1 MDFMS
6 ENTAEVVERITT
18 ERETLRH
25 QLAEAKARLK
35 SQTETT
41 KKQQDFINEL
51 REEIKALEAENQKLK
66 AAQ

>member
-18 ERETLRH
+18 ERETLRY
-25 QLAEAKARLK
+25 QLE
-35 SQTETT
+35 ET
-41 KKQQDFINEL
+41 KKKLMLTEYEL
-51 REEIKALEAENQKLK
+51 KMAYSQIERLGLRPDEKTKELEELK

>member
-18 ERETLRH
+18 EREALRH
-25 QLAEAKARLK
+25 ELEATKRLLEITQGEYKAT
-35 SQTETT
+35 SQYL
-41 KKQQDFINEL
+41 DHVIDSLNEA
-51 REEIKALEAENQKLK
+51 REELEKLK

>member
-25 QLAEAKARLK
+25 QLE
-35 SQTETT
+35 ET
-41 KKQQDFINEL
+41 KKKLMLTEDEL
-51 REEIKALEAENQKLK
+51 KMAYSQIERLGLRLDEKTKELEELK

>member
-18 ERETLRH
+18 EREELRY
-25 QLAEAKARLK
+25 QLEKTKKLLEITQGEYQATSQYLDHVIDRLNEAK
-35 SQTETT
+35 E
-41 KKQQDFINEL
+41 EL
-51 REEIKALEAENQKLK
+51 EKLK

>member
-18 ERETLRH
+18 ERETLRY

-41 KKQQDFINEL
+41 KKQQDFIDEL